1 MSAPALRRGDK
12 GDDVATWQRLLVQH
26 GHTLVVDGDFGPKTD
41 AATREFQ
48 RARGLQVDG
57 IVGPMTW
64 AAAKTPAEGA
74 PASRE
79 VPKVATP
86 LTEAQLV
93 DVLRAGHVIA
103 FGAEPSPER
112 LACAWAQNALEHA
125 RGRAVYCH
133 NIGNITT
140 GSGWHGS
147 YYVIRVQERIQKA
160 PDIWREI
167 DMRFRAH
174 ESPKAGAADYWSF
187 LSGRYAAVFP
197 LFDAGDAAGAA
208 MRLGALNYYTAHED
222 QYARSMA
229 SLYREARER
238 LVTT

>member
-1 MSAPALRRGDK
+1 MSAPLLRRGDK
-12 GDDVATWQRLLVQH
+12 GPAVADWQRQLVEL
-26 GHTLVVDGDFGPKTD
+26 GYKLIIDGDFGPLTD
-41 AATREFQ
+41 AATRAFQ
-48 RARGLQVDG
+48 GSRGLVVDG
-57 IVGPMTW
+57 IVGPKTR
-64 AAAKTPAEGA
+64 AAAQTPSKGA

-103 FGAEPSPER
+103 FGAEPSMQR

-140 GSGWHGS
+140 GSGWHGP
-147 YYVIRVQERIQKA
+147 YYVIRVQERVQKN
-160 PDIWREI
+160 PDVWREI

-174 ESPKAGAADYWSF
+174 DAPEDGAADYWSVM
-187 LSGRYAAVFP
+187 SRRYSAALA
-197 LFDAGDAAGAA
+197 LFDQGQAHAAALE
-208 MRLGALNYYTAHED
+208 LGARGYYTAHED